1 MLIILRFNQ
10 SVQMCISALI
20 GAPCDNH
27 RFHTQG
33 TLNENMFYASDIDTE
48 QKRSLF
54 YKIQSFRQHK
64 LNKKK
69 ACKINILQTFLYKWS
84 R

>member
-1 MLIILRFNQ
+1 MR
-10 SVQMCISALI
+10 ISALM
-20 GAPCDNH
+20 GVPCDNH

-33 TLNENMFYASDIDTE
+33 ALNENIFCASGIDTE

-54 YKIQSFRQHK
+54 YKVQSFRQHK

-69 ACKINILQTFLYKWS
+69 ACRINILQTFLYKWS

>member
-1 MLIILRFNQ
+1 MVCIMLQMFRLTPQCYPVANNILNVEFLKSIRSNAL
-10 SVQMCISALI
+10 SALI
-20 GAPCDNH
+20 GVTCDNH

-33 TLNENMFYASDIDTE
+33 ALNENMFYASDIDTE

-64 LNKKK
+64 
-69 ACKINILQTFLYKWS
+69 
-84 R
+84 